1 MHNIIKERMN
11 LFFSEETSASFLLH
25 NHKRVSDLT
34 FYGLL
39 VCLMSGVLSRLLLYT
54 GINAVHVLARSDQ
67 ERSDDEMRK
76 VG

>member
-34 FYGLL
+34 FLWSS
-39 VCLMSGVLSRLLLYT
+39 CLSYVRGIVTFTIVYRNQRRACPCQKRSG
-54 GINAVHVLARSDQ
+54 
-67 ERSDDEMRK
+67 K
-76 VG
+76 VGR